1 MGRTEAPAGRSGPIT
16 DGKGVNQ
23 MGVGRGGDGGRG
35 GGAGRGRGRGPGRMG
50 GPGAA
55 GPGGTCVC
63 PNPNCGYRVPHQ
75 AGVPCY
81 EMICPKCGTRLVRE
95 A

>member
-1 MGRTEAPAGRSGPIT
+1 MGR
-16 DGKGVNQ
+16 
-23 MGVGRGGDGGRG
+23 GRG
-35 GGAGRGRGRGPGRMG
+35 GGSGAGRGGGRGPGRMG
-50 GPGAA
+50 GSQAA

-63 PNPNCGYRVPHQ
+63 PNPNCGHREPHQ

-81 EMICPKCGTRLVRE
+81 QKKCPKCGTQMIRE